1 MSFPSVLTES
11 LLSSMGFQ
19 DLLWSLPSCPILL
32 FPSAAFYGLLHPSM
46 AFYILPWSV
55 SWYFLGFCAFL
66 QWVPLCLL
74 HWAFPG
80 WSLSIPVLLFPCVWS
95 AVQLT
100 RTLQERAR
108 NAQNIA
114 EPISMHDAMLSPKE
128 SPPFLGSLVK
138 SMLICAAFSLDLSL
152 TSNSQTAP
160 PQSP

>member
-1 MSFPSVLTES
+1 MFSQSLSFLPWD
-11 LLSSMGFQ
+11 SMT
-19 DLLWSLPSCPILL
+19 
-32 FPSAAFYGLLHPSM
+32 FYGLSLPVLSFSFLLLPSM
-46 AFYILPWSV
+46 AFYILPWPSTSFPGLSLGISWGSV
-55 SWYFLGFCAFL
+55 PFYSGFL
-66 QWVPLCLL
+66 QVSSTTT
-74 HWAFPG
+74 FPG

-114 EPISMHDAMLSPKE
+114 EPISMHDTMLSPKE

-152 TSNSQTAP
+152 TSNYQTAP